1 MGPRPPRR
9 LLSER
14 HRGFDPR
21 PHCIVALS
29 RDSSARTKHSA
40 RHPPRFREPGGR
52 PTRQARDATSLRR
65 GCALYWV
72 AHVRGSFSQARSAR
86 APPVADSLWIRLE
99 SPSPAI
105 DASTEVR
112 GRSKRFRPAN
122 QAFSDRERPSKPTLR
137 AHVRCARAHRP
148 PRLTLR
154 RTVARFQK
162 GEQRR
167 TESRF
172 ADSLSRAASLLPARP
187 GDRAA
192 HASQPPESLGFAS
205 FGAPRRAA
213 EFYEPRGAFHRL
225 TTYFDQAGLTPC
237 AACGWGSVHSF
248 SPACGQNTTPFSGLV

>member
-1 MGPRPPRR
+1 MCAV
-9 LLSER
+9 L
-14 HRGFDPR
+14 
-21 PHCIVALS
+21 
-29 RDSSARTKHSA
+29 
-40 RHPPRFREPGGR
+40 
-52 PTRQARDATSLRR
+52 
-65 GCALYWV
+65 GCARSREL
-72 AHVRGSFSQARSAR
+72 SQARSAR

-122 QAFSDRERPSKPTLR
+122 QAFSDRERPSKPALR

-167 TESRF
+167 TENRF
-172 ADSLSRAASLLPARP
+172 ADSLSRAASLLSARP

-192 HASQPPESLGFAS
+192 HASQPPEGPGFAS
-205 FGAPRRAA
+205 SVAPRRSA
-213 EFYEPRGAFHRL
+213 EFGETRGAFHRL
-225 TTYFDQAGLTPC
+225 TTCFGQAGLAPC

-248 SPACGQNTTPFSGLV
+248 SPACGQNTAPFSSLVWPLALTGLRQRERGLPCVAMNRSSSGQGDGYPSDSLRPSPIKE